1 MAIYTLSQLRQQM
14 VDKGH
19 SPAEASDEQLVVQYG
34 ELVGKDPFELAK
46 GFGLKTGR
54 DSNVLSSGIASGVD
68 TLQGLGY
75 SALAAGSRALGAD
88 NMSESLMR
96 EAEGQQYEGYIA
108 GRPEYERVEDLD
120 GVGDYLGYGAYQ
132 IGKQLPIMAGI
143 AGAGLVTGGVGTAAG
158 LGARTAMA
166 LGSGSASY
174 GVGVGSLYQSAYEA
188 EQQGQEMNLGEV
200 FAKAIPYAA
209 AEALVPVAGAS
220 LIRGGAAGMSSASR
234 LQRAATA
241 GGMAAVTE
249 GATELAQTEL
259 EISMNPYLS
268 EEEKYSQRLNA
279 AVAGGVSGGALGTVG
294 GAISKRKQMGT
305 EETDLASTT
314 GAVESTEYKATPTQ
328 QEELDLGRAP
338 VLQGDMQDELGTP
351 DTGLV
356 EPVLAT
362 EAEPVQVVDENQL
375 GLDFDAEPLVEP
387 TPEELRQQSIDAEVA
402 PVIEEQRAGIE
413 SSKGLPTRGVLEG
426 KLGVARSKL
435 ATLNRTMQPLI
446 QLKSGSPDKAK
457 LKALSEQKKVLQ
469 AEVAEVET
477 QIAAVDNKK
486 DFSRNK
492 KTLERAYR
500 KVQRGVAVEEL
511 RDDERVAILSA
522 SPTLSAEFNVVEP
535 TEVVAEDTSLSDVIE
550 QVEVDNRD
558 KKEEVVQAVE
568 QAERSSTAEAVED
581 EVEQRVSTMAID
593 ELFSEVSSEGEKAKG
608 RATIKPNVVAGV
620 LRALRRPNPDTKVNL
635 YVGSKVD
642 TDAAPADVQQAQDI
656 YDAVQK
662 VLFNAYKKFNAAP
675 NILKTAEDFE
685 GSDGSVDFANSEA
698 DRKQSTR
705 EDKARQEVD
714 YNRQLNAAIDG
725 LVEAAGS
732 EANAQ
737 AVIAAFK
744 KKREAASKN
753 ELLEAE
759 LTNPIDETDNR
770 LSAYETILGKAK
782 KFESMGKFYEHLDT
796 LLSSSFANR
805 RDSGTIADTPDT
817 VSGRKIRNLQ
827 KLEGNSSVAKRLA
840 KLVSGDM
847 NRSPT
852 AVISLIEELA
862 PNQGGVASGYQR
874 ILAKSLK
881 RVFRSMTA
889 AKVGQNL
896 KFKFAQEGQNPSY
909 DPATHTVTLTET
921 ASPEQVLHELL
932 HAGLQWYVG
941 SNPNMQLVK
950 NIEGLIDKVIEFDVS
965 TLDITDGQKQEILD
979 VRNVLARL
987 NDEGA
992 QDDTKRQAA
1001 VLELISYGLTLNSFK
1016 HMMKYIDGSASKP
1029 AESFFSALSELWQ
1042 NIIKLVRSMV
1052 NKHSDTKLEYS
1063 AAEALVENSF
1073 LLLDQSAK
1081 TINKEQFE
1089 ATRSNPRLNM
1099 GAYDE
1104 TVNND
1109 AADINPAGVAQGDI
1123 NIRAHNRTDLDS
1135 GLFYSLVKATGYF
1148 KLVDKSRGKISKIAE
1163 AIRKDH
1169 PTLQRGL
1176 SYINAGFGAAKSF
1189 VTLVEQLKVDRH
1201 SPQYIANELAAII
1214 RMRSPEEV
1222 LAIIKYLDGDTTSL
1236 DGVKNPEKVKIY
1248 ADLLLENYESLKQY
1262 VPDDVA
1268 DAFSSD
1274 KKFSEILMYID
1285 KSDDVA
1291 SQGLSGRSISDL
1303 VRSTGEIVSAEDI
1316 ESNADLTN
1324 IGPDGNID
1332 PNAVFI
1338 KVVVS
1343 PVGSPPYTMMVDK
1356 DIYLQLDGALP
1367 VNGVVTP
1374 DMATLY
1380 KVGPKDT
1387 KKNAYRFRARVS
1399 YKDAVTAAEA
1409 ERYAFAIQNTLAALS
1424 HNYSVDKFMQAAFAD
1439 GVSTGYVL
1447 RTEAE
1452 LRAHEVEINAE
1463 RASRGKGPVTL
1474 KVLGERD
1481 AQGETTED
1489 KARDIAK
1496 ISDRARSPY
1505 YYVRVP
1511 EGYGDMSGT
1520 LVHGPEWTFLS
1531 DAMDRSKLLAGSN
1544 FGSSVGRTISE
1555 TNRLFKIAKT
1565 RYSVGT
1571 QITNVASNVSVMAM
1585 HGISFKTLIETTSI
1599 LYRFQTNAASLK
1611 PNERMLVQQFIN
1623 SGALSGNFSTTE
1635 VAQQSLE
1642 ALKDSY
1648 DNDIDTSIYNQMKG
1662 LLNFQNAMLS
1672 NAVKTGEKVDDV
1684 LAEAYAFGDNMFR
1697 FAAFTK
1703 SIADEMEA
1711 TNTNE
1716 ITEDMVSTAAKVAR
1730 NDFLNYDID
1739 APLIKGLRQSVVPF
1753 ISWSY
1758 AVIPVMGRILAT
1770 KPHRVVKL
1778 IAAYAFL
1785 DAVMGALAGDDEE
1798 RRKAGSEDLDKRLF
1812 PFGPHASIRIPFLG
1826 ETDQDAVY
1834 YKLGDY
1840 MVPFSAN
1847 RALPNPFMGIDWWPS
1862 AIQPSGPLIS
1872 AVLFGLGGVD
1882 PFTGKSIHSA
1892 TDSSSDK
1899 FINATSKII
1908 DTMLP
1913 PSVNIKTAQD
1923 LASIMGGKYDVIGR
1937 EESRLHFLMAK
1948 VFGLKVVESN
1958 DLEEGKWRQIRES
1971 KVARD
1976 YKYAMSKLKREYLAT
1991 GNTDYDGFSEQIAD
2005 LTERLEE
2012 ERRKIWKI
2020 EEE

>member
-1 MAIYTLSQLRQQM
+1 
-14 VDKGH
+14 
-19 SPAEASDEQLVVQYG
+19 
-34 ELVGKDPFELAK
+34 
-46 GFGLKTGR
+46 
-54 DSNVLSSGIASGVD
+54 
-68 TLQGLGY
+68 
-75 SALAAGSRALGAD
+75 
-88 NMSESLMR
+88 
-96 EAEGQQYEGYIA
+96 
-108 GRPEYERVEDLD
+108 
-120 GVGDYLGYGAYQ
+120 
-132 IGKQLPIMAGI
+132 
-143 AGAGLVTGGVGTAAG
+143 
-158 LGARTAMA
+158 
-166 LGSGSASY
+166 
-174 GVGVGSLYQSAYEA
+174 
-188 EQQGQEMNLGEV
+188 
-200 FAKAIPYAA
+200 
-209 AEALVPVAGAS
+209 
-220 LIRGGAAGMSSASR
+220 
-234 LQRAATA
+234 
-241 GGMAAVTE
+241 
-249 GATELAQTEL
+249 
-259 EISMNPYLS
+259 
-268 EEEKYSQRLNA
+268 
-279 AVAGGVSGGALGTVG
+279 
-294 GAISKRKQMGT
+294 
-305 EETDLASTT
+305 
-314 GAVESTEYKATPTQ
+314 
-328 QEELDLGRAP
+328 
-338 VLQGDMQDELGTP
+338 
-351 DTGLV
+351 
-356 EPVLAT
+356 
-362 EAEPVQVVDENQL
+362 
-375 GLDFDAEPLVEP
+375 
-387 TPEELRQQSIDAEVA
+387 
-402 PVIEEQRAGIE
+402 
-413 SSKGLPTRGVLEG
+413 
-426 KLGVARSKL
+426 
-435 ATLNRTMQPLI
+435 MQPLI
-446 QLKSGSPDKAK
+446 QLKSGNPEKAK
-457 LKALSEQKKVLQ
+457 LKALGEQKKVLQ

-486 DFSRNK
+486 DFSKNK

-511 RDDERVAILSA
+511 RNDERVAILAA
-522 SPTLSAEFNVVEP
+522 SPTLAAEFNVVEP
-535 TEVVAEDTSLSDVIE
+535 TEVAAQDTSLSDVVE
-550 QVEVDNRD
+550 QVAVNNRD

-568 QAERSSTAEAVED
+568 QAERSNTAEAAEAD
-581 EVEQRVSTMAID
+581 VEQRVSVMAID

-642 TDAAPADVQQAQDI
+642 TEADPVDVQQAQDI

-685 GSDGSVDFANSEA
+685 GSDGSVDFTNSEA

-705 EDKARQEVD
+705 EDKVRQEVG
-714 YNRQLNAAIDG
+714 YNRQLNAAIDE

-744 KKREAASKN
+744 KKREAVSKN

-881 RVFRSMTA
+881 RVFRAMTA

-932 HAGLQWYVG
+932 HAGLQWYVS
-941 SNPNMQLVK
+941 SNPNMQLVS
-950 NIEGLIDKVIEFDVS
+950 NIEELLGKVIEFDVS
-965 TLDITDGQKQEILD
+965 KLDITDGQKQEIID

-987 NDEGA
+987 KEEGA

-1052 NKHSDTKLEYS
+1052 NKFGDTEIKYS

-1123 NIRAHNRTDLDS
+1123 NIRAHNRADLDS

-1148 KLVDKSRGKISKIAE
+1148 KLVDKSRGKMSEVAD

-1176 SYINAGFGAAKSF
+1176 SYIAAGFSATKSF
-1189 VTLVEQLKVDRH
+1189 ITLVEQLKVDRH

-1222 LAIIKYLDGDTTSL
+1222 LAIIKYLDGDSKSL
-1236 DGVKNPEKVKIY
+1236 EGVKNPEKVRIY
-1248 ADLLLENYESLKQY
+1248 ADLLLENYERLKQY
-1262 VPDDVA
+1262 VPKDVA

-1274 KKFSEILMYID
+1274 KKFSEILMYIN

-1324 IGPDGNID
+1324 IGPDGKVD

-1338 KVVVS
+1338 KVRVS
-1343 PVGSPPYTMMVDK
+1343 PAGSPPYTMMVDR
-1356 DIYLQLDGALP
+1356 DIYSQLDGTLP
-1367 VNGVVTP
+1367 VNGKVNVESSVS
-1374 DMATLY
+1374 Y
-1380 KVGPKDT
+1380 KISPKDT
-1387 KKNAYRFRARVS
+1387 KKNAYRFRASVS

-1424 HNYSVDKFMQAAFAD
+1424 HNYSVDKFMRATFAD
-1439 GVSTGYVL
+1439 GLEAGYVL
-1447 RTEAE
+1447 RNEVE
-1452 LRAHEVEINAE
+1452 LRAQEQKINAE
-1463 RASRGKGPVTL
+1463 RTNSKEGKPKKKPVTL
-1474 KVLGERD
+1474 KILGERD
-1481 AQGETTED
+1481 AQGEVTED

-1496 ISDRARSPY
+1496 ISDLSRSSY

-1511 EGYGDMSGT
+1511 EGYGELSGM

-1531 DAMDRSKLLAGSN
+1531 DAMDRSKLLAGNN
-1544 FGSSVGRTISE
+1544 FGSDVGRAISE

-1565 RYSVGT
+1565 RYSAGT
-1571 QITNVASNVSVMAM
+1571 QITNVASNVSIMNM

-1599 LYRFQTNAASLK
+1599 LYRFMTNAASLK
-1611 PNERMLVQQFIN
+1611 PNERLLVQQFIN

-1642 ALKDSY
+1642 ALKNSY
-1648 DNDIDTSIYNQMKG
+1648 DNDIDTSIFNQIKG
-1662 LLNFQNAMLS
+1662 LLKFQNALLS
-1672 NAVKTGEKVDDV
+1672 NAVKAGERVDDV

-1716 ITEDMVSTAAKVAR
+1716 ITEDMVATGAKVAR

-1758 AVIPVMGRILAT
+1758 AVVPVMGRILAT

-1798 RRKAGSEDLDKRLF
+1798 RRKGGSEALDKRLF

-1882 PFTGKSIHSA
+1882 PFTGKAIHSP
-1892 TDSSSDK
+1892 TDTTSDK

-1913 PSVNIKTAQD
+1913 PSLNIKTAQD
-1923 LASIMGGKYDVIGR
+1923 LATIMNGKYDVIGR

-1958 DLEEGKWRQIRES
+1958 DLEEAKWRQIRES

-1991 GNTDYDGFSEQIAD
+1991 GNTDYDSFSEQIAD

>member
-1 MAIYTLSQLRQQM
+1 MSIYTLEDLRNAA
-14 VDKGH
+14 
-19 SPAEASDEQLVVQYG
+19 PAELKDVSDEQLVVEYAKDAG
-34 ELVGKDPFELAK
+34 MDPFEVADYL
-46 GFGLKTGR
+46 GVSTGR
-54 DSNVLSSGIASGVD
+54 DTNPIFAGISSGTD

-75 SALAAGSRALGAD
+75 SALAAGTRALGAD
-88 NMSESLMR
+88 EMSESLMR
-96 EAEGQQYEGYIA
+96 GAEGQQYEGYLA
-108 GRPEYERVEDLD
+108 GRPEYERIEDLE
-120 GVGDYLGYGAYQ
+120 GIGDYLGYGAYQ
-132 IGKQLPIMAGI
+132 IGKQLPIMGGI
-143 AGAGLVTGGVGTAAG
+143 AAAGLATGGVGTAAG
-158 LGARTAMA
+158 LSARTAMA
-166 LGSGSASY
+166 LGSGGTSY

-200 FAKAIPYAA
+200 FAKALPYAA
-209 AEALVPVAGAS
+209 AEAFVPVVGTS
-220 LIRGGAAGMSSASR
+220 LIRGGAAGLTSASR
-234 LQRAATA
+234 VGRGLTA
-241 GGMAAVTE
+241 GGTAAVTE
-249 GATELAQTEL
+249 GATELLQTEL

-279 AVAGGVSGGALGTVG
+279 AVAGGVSGGALGTAG
-294 GAISKRKQMGT
+294 GLLSRQKQ
-305 EETDLASTT
+305 
-314 GAVESTEYKATPTQ
+314 VEQKPEGFRPTPTQ
-328 QEELDLGRAP
+328 QDEIDLGRIP
-338 VLQGDMQDELGTP
+338 VLEGDMQDELGTP
-351 DTGLV
+351 DTGL
-356 EPVLAT
+356 
-362 EAEPVQVVDENQL
+362 AEPISLAETTPTEQVIDENQL
-375 GLDFDAEPLVEP
+375 DLDFDAEPFVEP
-387 TPEELRQQSIDAEVA
+387 TPEEQRQQSIDAEIA

-413 SSKGLPTRGVLEG
+413 SSKGLPARGVLEG
-426 KLGVARSKL
+426 KLGVAKSKL

-446 QLKSGSPDKAK
+446 QLKGRPQEKAK
-457 LKALSEQKKVLQ
+457 LKELGEQKKVLQ
-469 AEVAEVET
+469 AEVAEIES
-477 QIAAVDNKK
+477 QISIVDNKK
-486 DFSRNK
+486 TFSKNK

-500 KVQRGVAVEEL
+500 KVQRGVAVEDL

-522 SPTLSAEFNVVEP
+522 SPTLASEFNVVESTDTA
-535 TEVVAEDTSLSDVIE
+535 TEVDVEDTSLSDVVE
-550 QVEVDNRD
+550 QVEVNNRD
-558 KKEEVVQAVE
+558 KKEEVVEAVE
-568 QAERSSTAEAVED
+568 QAERSNTAEAVED
-581 EVEQRVSTMAID
+581 EVEQRVSNMAID
-593 ELFSEVSSEGEKAKG
+593 ELFSEVSSEGEKAEG
-608 RATIKPNVVAGV
+608 RATIKPNVIAGV
-620 LRALRRPNPDTKVNL
+620 LRALRRPNPDTTVNL
-635 YVGSKVD
+635 YDGNKVD
-642 TDAAPADVQQAQDI
+642 TEADPADVQQAQAI

-662 VLFNAYKKFNAAP
+662 VLFNAYKKLNAAP
-675 NILKTAEDFE
+675 NILKTAEEYVDPQ
-685 GSDGSVDFANSEA
+685 GNVDFDNVEA

-705 EDKARQEVD
+705 EDNTRREAD
-714 YNRQLNAAIDG
+714 YNRQLNVAIDE
-725 LVEAAGS
+725 LVQAAGS
-732 EANAQ
+732 ETNAQ

-753 ELLEAE
+753 ELLETE

-770 LSAYETILGKAK
+770 LTAYESVLGKAK
-782 KFESMGKFYEHLDT
+782 KFASMGKFYEHIDT

-805 RDSGTIADTPDT
+805 RDSRTIADTPDT

-827 KLEGNSSVAKRLA
+827 KLEGSSAVAKRLA
-840 KLVSGDM
+840 KLVGGDM
-847 NRSPT
+847 NKSPT
-852 AVISLIEELA
+852 AVLSLIEEVA

-881 RVFRSMTA
+881 RVFRAMTA

-896 KFKFAQEGQNPSY
+896 KFKFAEEGQNPSY

-941 SNPNMQLVK
+941 SNPNMQLVN
-950 NIEGLIDKVIEFDVS
+950 NIEELLDKVIEFDVS
-965 TLDITDGQKQEILD
+965 ELDITDGQKQEILD

-987 NDEGA
+987 KEEGSR
-992 QDDTKRQAA
+992 DDTKRQAA

-1016 HMMKYIDGSASKP
+1016 HMMKYIDGSGSKP

-1052 NKHSDTKLEYS
+1052 NKFSDTEIEYS

-1109 AADINPAGVAQGDI
+1109 AADIDPAGVAQGDI
-1123 NIRAHNRTDLDS
+1123 NIREHNRADLDS

-1148 KLVDKSRGKISKIAE
+1148 KLIDKSKGKMSEVAD

-1176 SYINAGFGAAKSF
+1176 SYIAAGFSATKSF
-1189 VTLVEQLKVDRH
+1189 ISLVEQLKVDRH

-1222 LAIIKYLDGDTTSL
+1222 LAIIKYLDGDSKSL
-1236 DGVKNPEKVKIY
+1236 EGVKNPEKVRIY
-1248 ADLLLENYESLKQY
+1248 ADLLLENYERLKQY
-1262 VPDDVA
+1262 VPKDVA

-1303 VRSTGEIVSAEDI
+1303 VRSTGEMVSAEDI
-1316 ESNADLTN
+1316 ESNTDLTN
-1324 IGPDGNID
+1324 IGPDGKVD

-1338 KVVVS
+1338 KVRVS
-1343 PVGSPPYTMMVDK
+1343 PAGSPPYTMMVDR
-1356 DIYLQLDGALP
+1356 DIYRQLDGALP
-1367 VNGVVTP
+1367 VNGTVNIESSVS
-1374 DMATLY
+1374 Y
-1380 KVGPKDT
+1380 KVSPKDT
-1387 KKNAYRFRARVS
+1387 KKNAYRFRASVS

-1439 GVSTGYVL
+1439 GLESGYVL
-1447 RTEAE
+1447 RNEVE
-1452 LRAHEVEINAE
+1452 LRAQEEKINAE
-1463 RASRGKGPVTL
+1463 RTNPKEGKRKKKPVTL
-1474 KVLGERD
+1474 KILGERD

-1496 ISDRARSPY
+1496 ISDLSRSSY

-1511 EGYGDMSGT
+1511 EGYGELSGM
-1520 LVHGPEWTFLS
+1520 LVHGPEWNFLS

-1544 FGSSVGRTISE
+1544 FGSDVGRAISE

-1565 RYSVGT
+1565 RYSAGT
-1571 QITNVASNVSVMAM
+1571 QVTNVASNVSIMNM

-1599 LYRFQTNAASLK
+1599 LYRFMTNAASLK
-1611 PNERMLVQQFIN
+1611 PNERLLVQQFIN

-1648 DNDIDTSIYNQMKG
+1648 DNDVDTSIFNQIKG
-1662 LLNFQNAMLS
+1662 LLKFQNALLS
-1672 NAVKTGEKVDDV
+1672 NAVKAGERVDDV

-1716 ITEDMVSTAAKVAR
+1716 ITEDMVVTGAKVAR

-1785 DAVMGALAGDDEE
+1785 DAVMSALAGDDEE

-1826 ETDQDAVY
+1826 ETEEDAVY

-1847 RALPNPFMGIDWWPS
+1847 RALPNPFLGLDWWPS
-1862 AIQPSGPLIS
+1862 PIQPSGPLIS

-1882 PFTGKSIHSA
+1882 PFTGKGIHSP
-1892 TDSSSDK
+1892 TDTTSDK

-1923 LASIMGGKYDVIGR
+1923 LASVMGGKYDVIGR

-1958 DLEEGKWRQIRES
+1958 DLEEAKWRQIRDS

-1991 GNTDYDGFSEQIAD
+1991 GDTDYDSFSEQIAD

-2020 EEE
+2020 EDE

>member
-1 MAIYTLSQLRQQM
+1 MSIYTLEDLRRLA
-14 VDKGH
+14 
-19 SPAEASDEQLVVQYG
+19 PAELKDVSDEQLVVEYAND
-34 ELVGKDPFELAK
+34 VGMDPFEVADYL
-46 GFGLKTGR
+46 GVSTGR
-54 DSNVLSSGIASGVD
+54 DTNPIFAGISSGTD

-75 SALAAGSRALGAD
+75 SALAAGTRALGAD
-88 NMSESLMR
+88 EMSESLMR
-96 EAEGQQYEGYIA
+96 ETEGQQYEGYLA
-108 GRPEYERVEDLD
+108 GRPEYERVEDLE
-120 GVGDYLGYGAYQ
+120 GIGDYLGYGAYQ
-132 IGKQLPIMAGI
+132 IGKQLPIMGGI
-143 AGAGLVTGGVGTAAG
+143 AAAGLATGGVGTAAG
-158 LGARTAMA
+158 LSARTAMA
-166 LGSGSASY
+166 LGSGGTSY

-220 LIRGGAAGMSSASR
+220 LVRGGAAGLTSASR
-234 LQRAATA
+234 GGRSLTA
-241 GGMAAVTE
+241 GGTAAVTE
-249 GATELAQTEL
+249 GVTELAQTEL

-279 AVAGGVSGGALGTVG
+279 AVAGGVSGGALGAAG
-294 GAISKRKQMGT
+294 GLLSKQKQVAPRP
-305 EETDLASTT
+305 EEFRP
-314 GAVESTEYKATPTQ
+314 TPTQ
-328 QEELDLGRAP
+328 QDEIDLGRIPA
-338 VLQGDMQDELGTP
+338 LEGDMQDELGTP
-351 DTGLV
+351 DTGL
-356 EPVLAT
+356 
-362 EAEPVQVVDENQL
+362 AEPISLTETTPTEQVIDENQL

-387 TPEELRQQSIDAEVA
+387 TPEELRQQSIDAEIA
-402 PVIEEQRAGIE
+402 PAIEEQRAGIE

-435 ATLNRTMQPLI
+435 ATVNRTMQPLI
-446 QLKSGSPDKAK
+446 QRKGSSAK
-457 LKALSEQKKVLQ
+457 LKALSEQKRVLQ

-486 DFSRNK
+486 DFSKNK
-492 KTLERAYR
+492 KTIERAYR

-522 SPTLSAEFNVVEP
+522 SPTLAAEFNVVD
-535 TEVVAEDTSLSDVIE
+535 TVDTAEVAIQDTSLSDVVE

-568 QAERSSTAEAVED
+568 QAERSSTAEAAED

-593 ELFSEVSSEGEKAKG
+593 ELFSEVSSEGEKAEG
-608 RATIKPNVVAGV
+608 RATIKSNVIAGV
-620 LRALRRPNPDTKVNL
+620 LRALRRPNPDTTVKL
-635 YVGSKVD
+635 YDGNGVD
-642 TDAAPADVQQAQDI
+642 TEADPVDVQQAQAM

-662 VLFNAYKKFNAAP
+662 VLVSAARRFNAAP
-675 NILKTAEDFE
+675 NILKTAEEYIDAE
-685 GSDGSVDFANSEA
+685 GDINYKNSELTGRDQSKREEYARREA
-698 DRKQSTR
+698 DS
-705 EDKARQEVD
+705 
-714 YNRQLNAAIDG
+714 NRQLNAAIDE

-753 ELLEAE
+753 ELLDAQ

-770 LSAYETILGKAK
+770 LTAYEKVLNKRK
-782 KFESMGKFYEHLDT
+782 KFKSMGEFYTHVDT

-805 RDSGTIADTPDT
+805 RDGRTIADTPDT
-817 VSGRKIRNLQ
+817 VSGRKIRRLQ
-827 KLEGNSSVAKRLA
+827 KLEGSSGITKRLA
-840 KLVSGDM
+840 KLVSGNM
-847 NRSPT
+847 NKSPT
-852 AVISLIEELA
+852 AVLNLIEELV
-862 PNQGGVASGYQR
+862 PISGGVASGYQR

-881 RVFRSMTA
+881 RVFLAMTA
-889 AKVGQNL
+889 ANVGQNL
-896 KFKFAQEGQNPSY
+896 KFKFAEEGQNPSY
-909 DPATHTVTLTET
+909 DPTTHTVTLTET

-941 SNPNMQLVK
+941 SNPNMQLVN
-950 NIEGLIDKVIEFDVS
+950 NIEELLGKVIEFDVS
-965 TLDITDGQKQEILD
+965 TLDITDGQKQEIID

-987 NDEGA
+987 KEEGA

-1052 NKHSDTKLEYS
+1052 NKFSDTEIEYS

-1109 AADINPAGVAQGDI
+1109 AADIDPAGIAKGDI
-1123 NIRAHNRTDLDS
+1123 NIREHNRTDLDS

-1148 KLVDKSRGKISKIAE
+1148 KLVDKSKGKMSEVAD

-1176 SYINAGFGAAKSF
+1176 SYISAGFSATKSF
-1189 VTLVEQLKVDRH
+1189 ITLVEQLKVDRH

-1262 VPDDVA
+1262 VPEDVA
-1268 DAFSSD
+1268 DAFSSG

-1324 IGPDGNID
+1324 IGPDGKVD

-1338 KVVVS
+1338 KVRVS
-1343 PVGSPPYTMMVDK
+1343 PAGSPPYTMMVDR
-1356 DIYLQLDGALP
+1356 DIYRQLDGTLP
-1367 VNGVVTP
+1367 VNGTVNVESSVS
-1374 DMATLY
+1374 Y
-1380 KVGPKDT
+1380 KISPKDI
-1387 KKNAYRFRARVS
+1387 KKNAYRFRASVS

-1424 HNYSVDKFMQAAFAD
+1424 HNYSVDKFMRAAFAD
-1439 GVSTGYVL
+1439 GLEAGYVL
-1447 RTEAE
+1447 RNEVE
-1452 LRAHEVEINAE
+1452 LRAQEEKINAE
-1463 RASRGKGPVTL
+1463 RTNPEEGKREKKPVTL
-1474 KVLGERD
+1474 KILGERD
-1481 AQGETTED
+1481 AQGEATED

-1496 ISDRARSPY
+1496 ISDRSRSSY

-1511 EGYGDMSGT
+1511 EGYGELSGM

-1531 DAMDRSKLLAGSN
+1531 DAMDRSKLLSGSN
-1544 FGSSVGRTISE
+1544 FGSNVGRTISE

-1611 PNERMLVQQFIN
+1611 PNERLLVQQFIN

-1716 ITEDMVSTAAKVAR
+1716 ITEDMVGTAAKVAR

-1739 APLIKGLRQSVVPF
+1739 APLIKGLRQSVIPF

-1913 PSVNIKTAQD
+1913 PSVNIKTAED

-1937 EESRLHFLMAK
+1937 EESKLHFLMAK

-1976 YKYAMSKLKREYLAT
+1976 YKYAMSKLRREYLAT
-1991 GNTDYDGFSEQIAD
+1991 GDTDYDGFSEQIAD

-2020 EEE
+2020 EDE